1 MLYFVESCY
10 NLCLHFMINDG
21 ISFHPLARV
30 WGGFMYGLKYY
41 LLLPPIVFQPGYA
54 SMGRTMF
61 ILSEDLHLPSNP
73 YATSKN
79 HKLSCAP
86 SGSPTTTY
94 E

>member
-1 MLYFVESCY
+1 
-10 NLCLHFMINDG
+10 MINDS

-41 LLLPPIVFQPGYA
+41 LLLPPTVFQPGYA

-86 SGSPTTTY
+86 SGSSTTTY